1 MRVPSFSKLVKGDA
15 PDIPDEVWKAITPLM
30 TQVSKLT
37 QALQGRL
44 DLTTNGNHERRRL
57 KFSDDTAVRIK
68 HQRLKGKPI
77 GVILLWEELYDYT
90 QTKWKPI
97 DESTIVV
104 KITWSTSPSTP
115 TEAEILILGGA

>member
-68 HQRLKGKPI
+68 LQRLNGKPI

-97 DESTIVV
+97 DESTIEV